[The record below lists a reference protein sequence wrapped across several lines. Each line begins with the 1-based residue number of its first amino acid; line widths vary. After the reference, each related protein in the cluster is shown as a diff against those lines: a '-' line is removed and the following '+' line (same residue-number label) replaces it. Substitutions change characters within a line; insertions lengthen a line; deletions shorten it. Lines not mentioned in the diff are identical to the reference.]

1 VLTAKDAKNAKNFRP
16 GNNVFRVAGFR
27 GKTLAICSG
36 VPIWSRHFSCF
47 GSRKQARGRTT
58 LVALFLGIDGG
69 GSKTSCLIGD
79 ETSILGAGT
88 AAGSNLIRVGQ
99 AQAREAMANA
109 IRQACAVA
117 NVAPSQIQRIC
128 VGLAGAAGPEV
139 AERVREI
146 VAELLSDEGPP
157 GGTPAQI
164 QVVGDMVI
172 ALQAAFSNGPGVIV
186 IAGTG
191 SIAYGR
197 NAQGESMRAGGW
209 GFAISDEGSGH
220 WIGRAVVAAAMRAMD
235 EAEGESAKTVD
246 GLMKSWRLQ
255 TIEQLVMAANS
266 TPPPDFA
273 ALFPTV
279 LSLADSGDRIALEVL
294 THAGAELAKLAGIVI
309 QRLFPPSGAVSV
321 AMSGGVFGSSP
332 LVRQVFYN
340 SLRSDRTDATINP
353 SVIEP
358 VRGALELARQGA
370 AKIANRG

>member
-1 VLTAKDAKNAKNFRP
+1 M
-16 GNNVFRVAGFR
+16 
-27 GKTLAICSG
+27 
-36 VPIWSRHFSCF
+36 
-47 GSRKQARGRTT
+47 
-58 LVALFLGIDGG
+58 ALFLGIDGG

-99 AQAREAMANA
+99 AQAREALANA

-117 NVAPSQIQRIC
+117 NVASSQIQRIC

-157 GGTPAQI
+157 GGTPVEI

-172 ALQAAFSNGPGVIV
+172 ALQAAFANGPGVIV

-197 NAQGESMRAGGW
+197 NAQGESVRAGGW

-294 THAGAELAKLAGIVI
+294 THAGVELAKLAGIVI
-309 QRLFPPSGAVSV
+309 QRLFPPSRAVSV

-340 SLRSDRTDATINP
+340 SLRSDRTEATINP

-370 AKIANRG
+370 VKIADRG